1 MPVQTP
7 AASAAAPPSFTAAT
21 AVRQVGSHTY
31 RAAFDEAWSVG
42 SVPHGGIVTSVLL
55 RCAALH
61 FGTTLAAQDQPHAIT
76 LHAEFLRRTQA
87 GPATLRVRDVKL
99 GRQTSTVHVALSQPT
114 GHSHGDSNG
123 SSSSSSDEL
132 EREEVVA
139 YITYTNLAAESGPTF
154 ETGWQL
160 EPPPPPPPSDFDALT
175 RGNDGDAHWAEWTA
189 KPFPEFRRVI
199 QQMRIY
205 LPRGGRHA
213 ADSLCDEW
221 VRFADP
227 AQQFTDAS
235 LGLVSD
241 LWPQVIESLVAARQE
256 EQKGSSSSSSSSGQ
270 RQPPPL
276 AKFWYPT
283 LLLNLDIK
291 KALPAEGVEWLFV
304 RVRAKEI
311 RNGRQDLEVVILD
324 QQGEIVALSHHVA
337 LVLDA
342 KRNTAKRRSPS
353 SKM

>member
-1 MPVQTP
+1 MSVQRP
-7 AASAAAPPSFTAAT
+7 AAAAAPPTFAAAT
-21 AVRQVGSHTY
+21 AVQQVDSHTY
-31 RAAFDEAWSVG
+31 SAAFDEAWSVG

-61 FGTTLAAQDQPHAIT
+61 FGTTLAAQAQPNAIT

-99 GRQTSTVHVALSQPT
+99 GRQTSTVHVTLSQPT
-114 GHSHGDSNG
+114 GHG
-123 SSSSSSDEL
+123 SSNDEK

-139 YITYTNLAAESGPTF
+139 YITHTNLAAESGPTF

-160 EPPPPPPPSDFDALT
+160 EPSPPPPPSDFAALT
-175 RGNDGDAHWAEWTA
+175 RGGDDDAHWAEWTA
-189 KPFPEFRRVI
+189 KPFPEFRKVI

-221 VRFADP
+221 IRFADP
-227 AQQFTDAS
+227 AQRFTDAS

-241 LWPQVIESLVAARQE
+241 LWPQVIESLVAARQAPVD
-256 EQKGSSSSSSSSGQ
+256 KK
-270 RQPPPL
+270 RQPL

-291 KALPAEGVEWLFV
+291 KTLPAEGVEWLFV
-304 RVRAKEI
+304 RVRAKQI
-311 RNGRQDLEVVILD
+311 FNGRQDLEVVILD

>member
-1 MPVQTP
+1 MSVQQRP
-7 AASAAAPPSFTAAT
+7 AASPPTFAAAS
-21 AVRQVGSHTY
+21 AVQQVSTHTY
-31 RAAFDEAWSVG
+31 RATFDASWSVG

-55 RCAALH
+55 RCADLH
-61 FGTTLAAQDQPHAIT
+61 FGTTLAAQHQPHAIT

-99 GRQTSTVHVALSQPT
+99 GRQTSTVHVTLSQPT
-114 GHSHGDSNG
+114 TATSSSGDSD
-123 SSSSSSDEL
+123 SSSSSN

-139 YITYTNLAAESGPTF
+139 YITHTNLAAESGPTF

-160 EPPPPPPPSDFDALT
+160 DPPPPPPPSDFAALIRGSDA
-175 RGNDGDAHWAEWTA
+175 DAHWAEWTA
-189 KPFPEFRRVI
+189 KPFPEFRKVI

-221 VRFADP
+221 IRFADP
-227 AQQFTDAS
+227 AQRFTDAS

-241 LWPQVIESLVAARQE
+241 LWPQVIESLKTAAAV
-256 EQKGSSSSSSSSGQ
+256 GQ
-270 RQPPPL
+270 
-276 AKFWYPT
+276 FWYPT

-304 RVRAKEI
+304 RVRAKRI

-342 KRNTAKRRSPS
+342 KRNTAKRSRPS
-353 SKM
+353 SKI

>member
-1 MPVQTP
+1 MPVQRP
-7 AASAAAPPSFTAAT
+7 AAAAAVPPTFAT
-21 AVRQVGSHTY
+21 ATSVRQVGSHTY
-31 RAAFDEAWSVG
+31 RVAFDEAWSVG
-42 SVPHGGIVTSVLL
+42 SVPHGGVVTSVLL

-61 FGTTLAAQDQPHAIT
+61 FSTTLAAQAQPHAIT

-99 GRQTSTVHVALSQPT
+99 GRQTSTVHVTLSQPT
-114 GHSHGDSNG
+114 GHHNHGDGGGG
-123 SSSSSSDEL
+123 SGDEK

-139 YITYTNLAAESGPTF
+139 YITHTNLAAEFGPTF

-160 EPPPPPPPSDFDALT
+160 EPPPPPPPSDFAALT
-175 RGNDGDAHWAEWTA
+175 RGGDDDAHWAEWIA
-189 KPFPEFRRVI
+189 KPFPEFRKVI

-205 LPRGGRHA
+205 LPRSGRHA
-213 ADSLCDEW
+213 TDSLYDEW

-227 AQQFTDAS
+227 AQRFTDAS

-241 LWPQVIESLVAARQE
+241 LWPQVIESLVAARQGNT
-256 EQKGSSSSSSSSGQ
+256 KS
-270 RQPPPL
+270 QPM

-304 RVRAKEI
+304 RVRAKQI

-342 KRNTAKRRSPS
+342 KRNTAKRRGPS

>member
-1 MPVQTP
+1 MSVQQRP
-7 AASAAAPPSFTAAT
+7 AAPSPPTFAAAT
-21 AVRQVGSHTY
+21 AVQQLSTHTY
-31 RAAFDEAWSVG
+31 HATFDASWVVG
-42 SVPHGGIVTSVLL
+42 SVPHGGVVTSVLL

-61 FGTTLAAQDQPHAIT
+61 FSTTLAAQSQPHAIT

-99 GRQTSTVHVALSQPT
+99 GRQTSTVHVTLSQPT
-114 GHSHGDSNG
+114 T
-123 SSSSSSDEL
+123 SSSSSDHSDSSSSSNA

-139 YITYTNLAAESGPTF
+139 YITHTNLATESGPTF

-160 EPPPPPPPSDFDALT
+160 EPPPPPPPSDFAALT
-175 RGNDGDAHWAEWTA
+175 RGSDEDAHWAEWTA
-189 KPFPEFRRVI
+189 KPFPEFRKVI

-205 LPRGGRHA
+205 LPRGGRQA
-213 ADSLCDEW
+213 TDSLCDEW
-221 VRFADP
+221 IHFADP
-227 AQQFTDAS
+227 AQRFTDTS

-241 LWPQVIESLVAARQE
+241 LWPQVIESLVAARQNDSSPSFPD
-256 EQKGSSSSSSSSGQ
+256 GSK
-270 RQPPPL
+270 RQPL

-304 RVRAKEI
+304 RVRAKQI

-353 SKM
+353 SKI

>member
-1 MPVQTP
+1 MSVQRP
-7 AASAAAPPSFTAAT
+7 AAAAAPPTFAAAT
-21 AVRQVGSHTY
+21 AVQQVDSHTY
-31 RAAFDEAWSVG
+31 SAAFDEAWSVG

-61 FGTTLAAQDQPHAIT
+61 FGTTLAAQAQPNAIT

-99 GRQTSTVHVALSQPT
+99 GRQTSTVHVTLSQPT
-114 GHSHGDSNG
+114 GHG
-123 SSSSSSDEL
+123 SSNDEK

-139 YITYTNLAAESGPTF
+139 YITHTNLAAESGPTF

-160 EPPPPPPPSDFDALT
+160 EPSPPPPPSDFAALT
-175 RGNDGDAHWAEWTA
+175 RGGDDDAHWAEWTA
-189 KPFPEFRRVI
+189 KPFPEFRKVI

-205 LPRGGRHA
+205 LPPRRTA
-213 ADSLCDEW
+213 
-221 VRFADP
+221 RRRQP
-227 AQQFTDAS
+227 RFTDAS

-241 LWPQVIESLVAARQE
+241 LWPQVIESLVAARQAPVD
-256 EQKGSSSSSSSSGQ
+256 KK
-270 RQPPPL
+270 RQPL

-291 KALPAEGVEWLFV
+291 KTLPAEGVEWLFV
-304 RVRAKEI
+304 RVRAKQI
-311 RNGRQDLEVVILD
+311 FNGRQDLEVVILD

>member
-1 MPVQTP
+1 MSVQRPT
-7 AASAAAPPSFTAAT
+7 AAATAAAPPTFAAAI
-21 AVRQVGSHTY
+21 AVQQVDSHTY
-31 RAAFDEAWSVG
+31 RAAFNEAWSVG

-61 FGTTLAAQDQPHAIT
+61 FGTTLAAQAQPHAIT

-99 GRQTSTVHVALSQPT
+99 GRQTSTVHVTLSQST
-114 GHSHGDSNG
+114 GHG
-123 SSSSSSDEL
+123 SSSGGSKDEQE

-139 YITYTNLAAESGPTF
+139 YITHTNLAVESGPTF

-160 EPPPPPPPSDFDALT
+160 EPPPPPQPSDFAALT
-175 RGNDGDAHWAEWTA
+175 RGGDDDAHWAEWTA
-189 KPFPEFRRVI
+189 KPFPEFRKVI

-205 LPRGGRHA
+205 LPRSGRHA

-221 VRFADP
+221 IRFADP
-227 AQQFTDAS
+227 AQRFTDAS

-241 LWPQVIESLVAARQE
+241 LWPQVIESLVAARQPPVD
-256 EQKGSSSSSSSSGQ
+256 KK
-270 RQPPPL
+270 RQPL

-304 RVRAKEI
+304 RVRAKQI
-311 RNGRQDLEVVILD
+311 LNGRQDLEVVILD

>member
-1 MPVQTP
+1 MSVQQRP
-7 AASAAAPPSFTAAT
+7 AAVTPPPTFAAAT
-21 AVRQVGSHTY
+21 AVQQVGTHTY

-42 SVPHGGIVTSVLL
+42 SVPHGGVVTSVLL

-61 FGTTLAAQDQPHAIT
+61 FGTTLAARNQPHAIT

-99 GRQTSTVHVALSQPT
+99 GRQTSTVQVTLSQPT
-114 GHSHGDSNG
+114 PTPTSGESHSDS
-123 SSSSSSDEL
+123 DK

-139 YITYTNLAAESGPTF
+139 YITHTNLATESGPTF
-154 ETGWQL
+154 ETDWQL
-160 EPPPPPPPSDFDALT
+160 EPPPPPPPSDFAALT
-175 RGNDGDAHWAEWTA
+175 RRGGDDADAHWSEWTA
-189 KPFPEFRRVI
+189 KPFPEFRKVI
-199 QQMRIY
+199 QRMRIY
-205 LPRGGRHA
+205 LPRGGRQA
-213 ADSLCDEW
+213 AGSLCDEW
-221 VRFADP
+221 ASR
-227 AQQFTDAS
+227 FTDAS

-241 LWPQVIESLVAARQE
+241 LWPQVIESLVDARRRRNSASDDN
-256 EQKGSSSSSSSSGQ
+256 K
-270 RQPPPL
+270 RQQPL

-304 RVRAKEI
+304 RVRAKQI

>member
-7 AASAAAPPSFTAAT
+7 PAAVPTFAAAT
-21 AVRQVGSHTY
+21 AVQQVDSHTY
-31 RAAFDEAWSVG
+31 SADFDPAWSVG
-42 SVPHGGIVTSVLL
+42 SVPHGGVVTSVLL

-61 FGTTLAAQDQPHAIT
+61 FGTTLATQSQPHAIT

-99 GRQTSTVHVALSQPT
+99 GRQTST
-114 GHSHGDSNG
+114 
-123 SSSSSSDEL
+123 
-132 EREEVVA
+132 REEVVA
-139 YITYTNLAAESGPTF
+139 YITHTNLASESGPTF
-154 ETGWQL
+154 ATGWQL
-160 EPPPPPPPSDFDALT
+160 EPLPPPTPSDFAALT
-175 RGNDGDAHWAEWTA
+175 GGSDNDAHWAEWTA

-213 ADSLCDEW
+213 ADGLCDEW
-221 VRFADP
+221 VRFSDP
-227 AQQFTDAS
+227 AQRFTDAS

-241 LWPQVIESLVAARQE
+241 LWPQVIESMVTARQE
-256 EQKGSSSSSSSSGQ
+256 RESPSTSSSSSSGNGDKK
-270 RQPPPL
+270 RLPL

-291 KALPAEGVEWLFV
+291 KALPSEGVEWLFV
-304 RVRAKEI
+304 RVRAKQI
-311 RNGRQDLEVVILD
+311 RNGRQDLEVVIMD
-324 QQGEIVALSHHVA
+324 QQGDIVALSHHVA

-342 KRNTAKRRSPS
+342 KRNTARRRNAN
-353 SKM
+353 SKI